1 MTDPDDIEAA
11 PPTAGDVGET
21 TAPAPAGEGGD
32 PAAAPDAPAGDAER
46 PTRRYQAAVSAGAMA
61 LAWANKEQ
69 APDGATVVVTHEVSP
84 LGRLGHPWTVPAT
97 STLAFAV
104 VLRPNL
110 TAEQADIP
118 WLIAALA
125 VAEGIEEAGG
135 PELAAAWPDLVVDAE
150 ERTRAAIRTDVQLGP
165 GRVRNA
171 VVTIRLDVT
180 DEDEER
186 REALLAAIGARLDA
200 WSAELHDGVA
210 GPVAAYEQRC
220 TTIGRNLKLK
230 LLPRGEL
237 RAHAAAIDS
246 LGRLECRSPTGM
258 VERLSV
264 NQVRDVTLL

>member
-1 MTDPDDIEAA
+1 MTGPDDAEVAG
-11 PPTAGDVGET
+11 PPEGDGSEP
-21 TAPAPAGEGGD
+21 TAPANTAG
-32 PAAAPDAPAGDAER
+32 APSEDEPR
-46 PTRRYQAAVSAGAMA
+46 PIRRYQAAVSAGAMA
-61 LAWANKEQ
+61 LAWANKEA
-69 APDGATVVVTHEVSP
+69 APPGATVVVTHEVSP
-84 LGRLGHPWTVPAT
+84 LGRLGHPWTVPAA

-104 VLRPNL
+104 VLRPAL

-135 PELAAAWPDLVVDAE
+135 PTLAAAWPDLVIDGE
-150 ERTRAAIRTDVQLGP
+150 DRTRAAIRTDVQLGP

-180 DEDEER
+180 DEPEDR
-186 REALLAAIGARLDA
+186 REALLSAIGARLDA
-200 WSAELHDGVA
+200 RAAELADGVA

-220 TTIGRNLKLK
+220 STIGRNLKLR

-237 RAHAAAIDS
+237 RAHAAAIDP

-258 VERLSV
+258 VERVSV
-264 NQVRDVTLL
+264 NQVREVTLL